1 MHKKI
6 PEEDGPQRG
15 FSSSLGY
22 QPLVPSVHSR
32 GFRRLIAIKDR

>member
-15 FSSSLGY
+15 FSSLGY

-32 GFRRLIAIKDR
+32 GFRRLIAIKDC